1 MLWKKIVLSKKLRAV
16 KNHIWLD
23 QISALP
29 TFDFA
34 SWRKINVPADFWAM
48 RPMQLRFR
56 KYIPR
61 FLVSK
66 INRVVAILKR
76 IINLPSLCHF
86 KGLFIS
92 TYIVLQKHKQITHK
106 KCSSEAKCKQKIA
119 GLSKLPV
126 KSQNF
131 HHAKTRF
138 LYYSAL

>member
-1 MLWKKIVLSKKLRAV
+1 MFWKKIVLSKKLRAV

-34 SWRKINVPADFWAM
+34 WRKINVPADIWAM

-66 INRVVAILKR
+66 INRVVAILWKL
-76 IINLPSLCHF
+76 INLPSLCHF
-86 KGLFIS
+86 KGLFIGLF
-92 TYIVLQKHKQITHK
+92 YKITNTK

-131 HHAKTRF
+131 HHAKAKF
-138 LYYSAL
+138 LYF